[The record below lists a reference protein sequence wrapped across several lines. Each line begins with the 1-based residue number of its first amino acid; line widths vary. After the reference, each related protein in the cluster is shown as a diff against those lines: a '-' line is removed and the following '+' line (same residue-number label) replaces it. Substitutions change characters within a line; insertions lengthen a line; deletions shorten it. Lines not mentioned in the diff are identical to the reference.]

1 MSTTAHHTSPSI
13 KGCSPVRASDAE
25 REAVV
30 AQLHEALGDGR
41 LDLNETEERVAAAY
55 AARHRSDLP
64 PLLSD
69 LPPSHPNGSAVPT
82 WAALWGSAV
91 WRVRIMLLG
100 LEDAGETPPTLTQ
113 RRLAAVL
120 TVVAVLF
127 VLVCAFL
134 GAALAGR

>member
-1 MSTTAHHTSPSI
+1 MSTEYHTSPPNT
-13 KGCSPVRASDAE
+13 GPSPVRASDAE

-41 LDLNETEERVAAAY
+41 LDLDETEERVAAAY

-69 LPPSHPNGSAVPT
+69 LPPSHAVGSVVPT
-82 WAALWGSAV
+82 WAALWGLAV
-91 WRVRIMLLG
+91 WRIRIMLLG
-100 LEDAGETPPTLTQ
+100 LEDAGDTPPTLTQ